1 MRGER
6 DVFFIQHKPTLP
18 VEVIRKG
25 WLVSGGDDGKKAFFC
40 GRLLCWSLYSVPFK
54 GGRR

>member
-40 GRLLCWSLYSVPFK
+40 GRLLC
-54 GGRR
+54 